1 MLGWCAHAP
10 VPGRCN
16 WSGPCTV
23 TIGHGERLQRRLG
36 YSSAQLLW
44 PWLQGHDLGIR
55 AHQPRP
61 PVGIALSLKA
71 CTPLGPMLA
80 PPRLLE
86 STSGQEWG
94 AGLPD
99 SLSLPASLCVGL
111 RFSPEQFAELCQ
123 ANPEAVLELA
133 ADGSLILMTPT
144 GSETGARNS
153 ALNALL
159 WQALKRSGLPLKLFD
174 SSTGFRLA
182 DNSVL
187 SPDAALVALDRWQ
200 AITAEQR
207 RGFAPLCPDLVVELA
222 STSGASPSDE
232 GPRGLTA
239 LRRKLAAYQRNG
251 ARLGWLLIPAEQA
264 VEIWEPL
271 ADSPAQPR
279 RLKSITHLDAAP
291 HFPGLALDLEQ
302 IWAG

>member
-1 MLGWCAHAP
+1 MHLGLVDAIGQAP
-10 VPGRCN
+10 VD
-16 WSGPCTV
+16 GPDCYP
-23 TIGHGERLQRRLG
+23 IGPGERLQRALG
-36 YSSAQLLW
+36 FSSAQLLW

-55 AHQPRP
+55 AHQPRT

-71 CTPLGPMLA
+71 CTPVGLMLA
-80 PPRLLE
+80 PPRPQE

-94 AGLPD
+94 AGLPE
-99 SLSLPASLCVGL
+99 SLSLSASLCVGL

-133 ADGSLILMTPT
+133 SDGSLILITPT

-153 ALNALL
+153 APNALL

-187 SPDAALVALDRWQ
+187 SPDAALLALDRWQ
-200 AITAEQR
+200 ALTAEQR

-222 STSGASPSDE
+222 SPSDE

-239 LRRKLAAYQRNG
+239 LRRKLTAYQRNG
-251 ARLGWLLIPAEQA
+251 ARLGWLLILTEQA

-271 ADSPAQPR
+271 ADSPAHPR
-279 RLKSITHLDAAP
+279 RLEAVTHLDAAP

>member
-1 MLGWCAHAP
+1 
-10 VPGRCN
+10 
-16 WSGPCTV
+16 
-23 TIGHGERLQRRLG
+23 
-36 YSSAQLLW
+36 
-44 PWLQGHDLGIR
+44 
-55 AHQPRP
+55 
-61 PVGIALSLKA
+61 
-71 CTPLGPMLA
+71 MLA
-80 PPRLLE
+80 PPRPLE

-99 SLSLPASLCVGL
+99 SLSLPASLCAGL

-133 ADGSLILMTPT
+133 ADGSLILITPT

-159 WQALKRSGLPLKLFD
+159 WQAL
-174 SSTGFRLA
+174 
-182 DNSVL
+182 
-187 SPDAALVALDRWQ
+187 
-200 AITAEQR
+200 TAEQR

-222 STSGASPSDE
+222 SPSDE
-232 GPRGLTA
+232 GPRSLTA
-239 LRRKLAAYQRNG
+239 LRRKLTAYQRNG
-251 ARLGWLLIPAEQA
+251 ARLGWLLIPTEQA

-279 RLKSITHLDAAP
+279 RLEAATHLDAAP

-302 IWAG
+302 IWAS